1 MALAAGARLGPY
13 DILSALG
20 AGGMGEVYRA
30 LDTTLNREVALKVLP
45 DAFILDPDRLARFK
59 REAQVL
65 ASLNHPNIA
74 AIYGFQASDR
84 VLALVLELVDGPTLA
99 DRIAQ
104 GPMALDEAL
113 PVARQ
118 IAEAVEVAHEQGIIH
133 RDLKPANIKL
143 RHDGAVKVLDFGLA
157 KALEP
162 VSATG
167 ADVTASPTITTPAM
181 TQMGVILDT
190 AAYMSPEQAKGRAT
204 DKRSDVWA
212 FGCVLYEMLTGA
224 RAFEGEDVSDTLAA
238 VLRGEPAWTRL
249 PDDVPAAIR
258 TLLQRC
264 LAKDRRQRVADL
276 SVARYVLADAASLA
290 VPQATPTPVVL
301 APAVSRWKS
310 ALPVAAVLLTAALVG
325 VGTWS
330 MKPSRAVPSV
340 ARFSLTF
347 PEGQQPTGVSRQLF
361 AISPDGTQLVYLANS
376 RLFLRS
382 LSEFDSHAISGS
394 EMVLTGAIAN
404 PAFSPDGRSVAFFD
418 DGAIKRIAVSGGAAV
433 TICPADPPYGL
444 TWDATGIVFGQG
456 SKGIVRCS
464 PNGGTPEHLATVKD
478 DEQAHGAQLL
488 PGGNALLFT
497 IAKLGDGAGRWD
509 KAQVV
514 VQTMPSGARKTLIS
528 GGTDARYVRTGH
540 LLYALGGVVFAV
552 AFDPVRQTVLGGPV
566 PVVEGVGR
574 PSTGNTGDVRFAT
587 SETGTLL
594 YMPGPPGTA
603 STERAIALAD
613 RAGVLT
619 RLPVAPGPY
628 THVRGSHDG
637 ARLAVGSDDGK
648 QAIIWIHE
656 LAATSAMRRLTLVGQ
671 NRFPIWSPDGQRVA
685 FQSDREGDLAI
696 FGQRADGTGPI
707 ERLTKPMPDE
717 AHVPESW
724 SPDGKH
730 ISFSVA
736 KASAFSLWML
746 SVENKRA
753 NPFGDV
759 QSAEPIGSVF
769 SPDGGWVAYSSSPSV
784 GASALEANRGVFIQP
799 FPPTGDRY
807 QVPKLERDFQP
818 VWAPKGTELFYV
830 PTTASGR
837 LAVVSVTTK
846 PAVTFGSPV
855 LLPARVTG
863 NRLSI
868 ETRAYD
874 MLPDGRFVGLV
885 SASEPESSG
894 PAATSQIRVVLNW
907 SEELKQRVPA
917 K

>member
-1 MALAAGARLGPY
+1 
-13 DILSALG
+13 
-20 AGGMGEVYRA
+20 
-30 LDTTLNREVALKVLP
+30 
-45 DAFILDPDRLARFK
+45 
-59 REAQVL
+59 
-65 ASLNHPNIA
+65 
-74 AIYGFQASDR
+74 
-84 VLALVLELVDGPTLA
+84 
-99 DRIAQ
+99 
-104 GPMALDEAL
+104 
-113 PVARQ
+113 
-118 IAEAVEVAHEQGIIH
+118 
-133 RDLKPANIKL
+133 
-143 RHDGAVKVLDFGLA
+143 
-157 KALEP
+157 
-162 VSATG
+162 
-167 ADVTASPTITTPAM
+167 
-181 TQMGVILDT
+181 
-190 AAYMSPEQAKGRAT
+190 
-204 DKRSDVWA
+204 VWA

-238 VLRGEPAWTRL
+238 VLRGEPAWTLL

-276 SVARYVLADAASLA
+276 SVVRYVLADAASLA
-290 VPQATPTPVVL
+290 VRQATLTPVVV
-301 APAVSRWKS
+301 APAVSRLKS
-310 ALPVAAVLLTAALVG
+310 AVPVATAVLLTAALVG

-330 MKPSRAVPSV
+330 VRPSRVAPPI

-361 AISPDGTQLVYLANS
+361 TISPDGTQLVYLANS

-382 LSEFDSHAISGS
+382 LSEFDPHAISGG
-394 EMVLTGAIAN
+394 ETVLTGAITN

-456 SKGIVRCS
+456 AEGILRCS
-464 PNGGTPEHLATVKD
+464 PNGGTPERLATVKD

-497 IAKLGDGAGRWD
+497 ISKTADGAARWD
-509 KAQVV
+509 KALVV
-514 VQTMPSGARKTLIS
+514 VQTLTTGARKILVN

-540 LLYALGGVVFAV
+540 LLYAVGGTVFAV
-552 AFDPVRQTVLGGPV
+552 AFDPVRQMALGGPV

-574 PSTGNTGDVRFAT
+574 PSAGNTGDVRFAT
-587 SETGTLL
+587 SVTGTLI
-594 YMPGPPGTA
+594 YMPGPTGTA
-603 STERAIALAD
+603 SKERAIALAD

-628 THVRGSHDG
+628 THVRASHDG

-648 QAIIWIHE
+648 QAVVWIYE
-656 LAATSAMRRLTLVGQ
+656 LAATSAVRRLTMVGQ

-685 FQSDREGDLAI
+685 FQSDREGDRAI
-696 FGQRADGTGPI
+696 FWQRADGTGPV
-707 ERLTKPMPDE
+707 ERLTKPAPGE

-736 KASAFSLWML
+736 KGSVFSLWML
-746 SVENKRA
+746 SVEDKKA
-753 NPFGDV
+753 SPFGDV
-759 QSAEPIGSVF
+759 QSAEPIGSAF
-769 SPDGGWVAYSSSPSV
+769 SPDGRWVAYGSSPSAGTV
-784 GASALEANRGVFIQP
+784 VDATSVNRGVFIQP

-807 QVPKLERDFQP
+807 QVPKQARDFQP

-837 LAVVSVTTK
+837 LAVVSVATK
-846 PAVTFGSPV
+846 PAVVFGSPV
-855 LLPARVTG
+855 LLPARVTA
-863 NRLSI
+863 NRLSV

-894 PAATSQIRVVLNW
+894 PAATAQIRVVLNW
-907 SEELKQRVPA
+907 SEELQQRVPA